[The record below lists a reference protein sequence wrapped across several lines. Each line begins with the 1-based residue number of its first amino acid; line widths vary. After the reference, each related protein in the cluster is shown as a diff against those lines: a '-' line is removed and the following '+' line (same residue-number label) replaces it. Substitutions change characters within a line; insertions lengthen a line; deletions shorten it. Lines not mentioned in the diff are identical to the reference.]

1 MRLLEAVS
9 QAAGLAIPLG
19 GLEEDSR
26 RMAAQIAEQ
35 IQGTAEIQQVVDLL
49 EQQYD
54 ENLEQ
59 YHEDHPHMALPGHSA
74 EPMPSGDELGEE
86 FERFLAALDTPDDS
100 ADDEDDN

>member
-1 MRLLEAVS
+1 M
-9 QAAGLAIPLG
+9 
-19 GLEEDSR
+19 
-26 RMAAQIAEQ
+26 
-35 IQGTAEIQQVVDLL
+35 VDLL

-59 YHEDHPHMALPGHSA
+59 YHEDHLHMALPGYSA

-86 FERFLAALDTPDDS
+86 FKRFLAALDIPDDS